1 MLSVRPCDAVAG
13 DGGRLCSAGRADFT
27 RHNLYGALANTCVDR
42 DRGKR
47 ARERAPGD
55 DGARDGSA
63 RARDAVVALLMSSAD
78 LLLMNPR
85 TALTPFAHV
94 YKTQCCVVR
103 ISRLAPRSRAGFL
116 HDAAAS
122 TLAETNSSCLRYRGR
137 WYRPRSVSPDSIN
150 PDLSTRRLGRD

>member
-1 MLSVRPCDAVAG
+1 LFGRP
-13 DGGRLCSAGRADFT
+13 GRFHASQPLRSISKHVCGQRQGQASARASERGR
-27 RHNLYGALANTCVDR
+27 RR
-42 DRGKR
+42 S
-47 ARERAPGD
+47 ERWE
-55 DGARDGSA
+55 RA

-94 YKTQCCVVR
+94 YKTRCCVVR

-116 HDAAAS
+116 HDAVAS
-122 TLAETNSSCLRYRGR
+122 TLAETNSSCLPDRGR